1 MLRNCADC
9 GKLHTYPTRLCK
21 DCLERK
27 IERYKKVK
35 NYLWDHPNSNIE
47 QVSEETGVKREK
59 IIQFVRED
67 RFIVTD
73 GFLKNSRKKIKI

>member
-1 MLRNCADC
+1 MLKNCMNC

-21 DCLERK
+21 DCLEEK
-27 IERYKKVK
+27 IKKYKKVK
-35 NYLWDHPNSNIE
+35 NYLWDHPNSTIDT
-47 QVSEETGVKREK
+47 VSEKTGIKKEK

-73 GFLKNSRKKIKI
+73 GILEDPKAKIGF